1 MLRSINCNTVFNRND
16 LKTIVY
22 TRVSR
27 YDRKDDWIRKVRSG
41 KLYKISNNSTSNTN
55 VLNGGIDAPAPRSP

>member
-27 YDRKDDWIRKVRSG
+27 YDRKDDWIRQVQILE
-41 KLYKISNNSTSNTN
+41 LYKISNNSTSNTN